1 VTSNLRRQRLDHA
14 SDAKI
19 GRSAVPP
26 TSNGYPVS
34 GGTETGNSVWLL
46 TFRKCPQPTKRCISF
61 SIPGR
66 IASQPQHIFPPQ
78 TKVSRRAQRVVDIP
92 HMIDTPNSW
101 VVACASQLCPGYRP
115 DHWIRCS
122 PRRESLTASLWSPW
136 LSRAPTRHGH
146 DGGVRLHS
154 HRRRKKDSVHVG
166 VCPAGT
172 TVEPKTN
179 CTAADSDYS
188 LPQFPRMSTCGSP
201 TVPMRRTEYD
211 VPLFSP

>member
-1 VTSNLRRQRLDHA
+1 M
-14 SDAKI
+14 
-19 GRSAVPP
+19 G
-26 TSNGYPVS
+26 
-34 GGTETGNSVWLL
+34 GGTETLWPL
-46 TFRKCPQPTKRCISF
+46 TFRKCQQPWKRCIS
-61 SIPGR
+61 SSTPG
-66 IASQPQHIFPPQ
+66 IIHSQPQHIFPFEM
-78 TKVSRRAQRVVDIP
+78 TISRCAQHVANIP

-101 VVACASQLCPGYRP
+101 VVAFASQLCPGYRP

-122 PRRESLTASLWSPW
+122 PRRVSLTASLWSPW

-179 CTAADSDYS
+179 YTAADSDYF
-188 LPQFPRMSTCGSP
+188 PFPRMSRSKMWAP
-201 TVPMRRTEYD
+201 TVCAHKGMRRTEYD
-211 VPLFSP
+211 VPLFFTVARRK